1 MIKSITKW
9 AVEVLS
15 ELRSVNSAITSIEDR
30 QRQINARIKQ
40 IEYSVEVLTS
50 CVDDGRRS
58 SEPKKA
64 FLTKHHKEGTI

>member
-50 CVDDGRRS
+50 CVDD
-58 SEPKKA
+58 
-64 FLTKHHKEGTI
+64 